1 MGTFTMKGFPAIA
14 IIVTAGFCRANPANP
29 ANLSN
34 SSSEASSSC
43 YRCPVEDKFL
53 NGGDFFE
60 YFRNINNWQRCGRIC
75 ERTDGD
81 GNGHCYF
88 WSFYRDTCYLYP
100 AGSER
105 PYLETYYPANLPG
118 AFSGEREC
126 RKSSPPYRSPVENM
140 LLCRKN
146 SFDAFRNIISWQKC
160 GKICKKTKGD
170 GDGNGYCSFWSFYR
184 GTCYLYPAGADKY
197 QKSVPGAVSG
207 DRGCR
212 K

>member
-1 MGTFTMKGFPAIA
+1 MKGFPAIA
-14 IIVTAGFCRANPANP
+14 IIVTAGFCQANP
-29 ANLSN
+29 ANLENLAN

-53 NGGDFFE
+53 NGGDFFD
-60 YFRNINNWQRCGRIC
+60 YLRNIN
-75 ERTDGD
+75 
-81 GNGHCYF
+81 
-88 WSFYRDTCYLYP
+88 
-100 AGSER
+100 
-105 PYLETYYPANLPG
+105 
-118 AFSGEREC
+118 
-126 RKSSPPYRSPVENM
+126 
-140 LLCRKN
+140 
-146 SFDAFRNIISWQKC
+146 SWQKC

-207 DRGCR
+207 ERGCR

>member
-1 MGTFTMKGFPAIA
+1 MKGFPAIA
-14 IIVTAGFCRANPANP
+14 IIVTAGFCQANP
-29 ANLSN
+29 ANLENLAN

-60 YFRNINNWQRCGRIC
+60 YLRNINSWQRCGKYIFQEYWANFHLFLGRIC

-81 GNGHCYF
+81 GDGNGYCSF

-100 AGSER
+100 AGADRYPTPSHKQLIPGSER

-126 RKSSPPYRSPVENM
+126 RK
-140 LLCRKN
+140 
-146 SFDAFRNIISWQKC
+146 
-160 GKICKKTKGD
+160 
-170 GDGNGYCSFWSFYR
+170 
-184 GTCYLYPAGADKY
+184 
-197 QKSVPGAVSG
+197 
-207 DRGCR
+207 
-212 K
+212 